1 MLSMGQRTADFLI
14 HWRWQVIVV
23 YLALTAFFSVGVVH
37 IAHSFQA
44 QTSVADLIPAHNRVT
59 DVFKRYQ
66 SFSKPATV
74 EILLKV
80 KHGTIYTPQTLARI
94 WRITRE
100 LDLVPGIDHV
110 TLTSIASEKVR
121 VIRPTPPGLSS
132 EPVMTN
138 KIPATQPE
146 ATAVQERARHAAGVT
161 GILVSPDEKATLI
174 EAAFFEHGLD
184 YTGVFERVHKML
196 AAESDPDIE
205 YYTAGRVMLIAWVY
219 RYGRQA
225 LWIFLLSLALIILA
239 HIDYMRSL
247 AGALTPIIAAAV
259 STIWGLGAGGWLG
272 LNLEPLT
279 VVVPVLLMA
288 RALSHSLQ
296 ITRRYY
302 EILYETH
309 ERVAGAAGALASMF
323 APAFLGIMC
332 DVAGLYMI
340 CLAPIPI
347 IQKLGV
353 LCGTWSLLIIP
364 SAVLLTPVLLAILP
378 PPRDVSVF
386 ITHEVPS
393 LSTRLIE
400 PVQRML
406 AGLLTPRM
414 RIVTTVIAVPVA
426 ALMAFLAMSRPVGNV
441 AIGSP
446 LLWPNNEFN
455 VAERE
460 INANLAG
467 TATLNVVWE
476 GKIPRALYRPEVYG
490 SMLRFQKA
498 IERNHGAIA
507 TLSLADY
514 IPYTGLI
521 LRGGNP
527 KWLPIDL
534 TGHDVGAYLF
544 WTRTGHSL
552 ENFSNI
558 IQPNGT
564 NGDVVLWYKDLRA
577 STVDE
582 AMAQAERAIAEVQPH
597 PSPTYRIRL
606 ATGAVALQY
615 ALDHVVRTA
624 KSENP
629 PLLARDHLRDVRVDV
644 PFGRGGGDAPGAA
657 VARAVRHRFRD
668 VPARRRA
675 RRQYATGGGGRTRRW
690 HRLWNLPAEPH
701 LRGVPGCGRRRRT
714 GRGDARG
721 IYHRR
726 GNFLRRFHDGAGRPA
741 LVLPIRVA
749 LPGRDGPDVG
759 AGDGVQRSAR
769 DERAAAGDRAYPPQ
783 VPRPRET
790 DGTQAVI
797 G

>member
-23 YLALTAFFSVGVVH
+23 YLALTAFFSVGVVR

-80 KHGTIYTPQTLARI
+80 KTGTIYTPQTLARI

-138 KIPATQPE
+138 KIPVTQ
-146 ATAVQERARHAAGVT
+146 ADAIAVQERARHAAGVT

-174 EAAFFEHGLD
+174 EAAFFEQGLD
-184 YTGVFERVHKML
+184 YADVFRRVHKML
-196 AAESDPDIE
+196 AAESDPNIE
-205 YYTAGRVMLIAWVY
+205 FYTAGRVMLIAWVY

-259 STIWGLGAGGWLG
+259 STIWGLGAGGWMG

-309 ERVAGAAGALASMF
+309 ERVAGAAGALSSMF

-378 PPRDVSVF
+378 PPKDVSVF

-400 PVQRML
+400 PVQRAL

-414 RIVTTVIAVPVA
+414 RVVTTVIALPVA
-426 ALMAFLAMSRPVGNV
+426 ALLAFFAISRPVGNV
-441 AIGSP
+441 SIGSP
-446 LLWPNNEFN
+446 LLWPNNEYN

-467 TATLNVVWE
+467 TATLNVV
-476 GKIPRALYRPEVYG
+476 
-490 SMLRFQKA
+490 
-498 IERNHGAIA
+498 
-507 TLSLADY
+507 
-514 IPYTGLI
+514 
-521 LRGGNP
+521 
-527 KWLPIDL
+527 
-534 TGHDVGAYLF
+534 
-544 WTRTGHSL
+544 
-552 ENFSNI
+552 
-558 IQPNGT
+558 
-564 NGDVVLWYKDLRA
+564 
-577 STVDE
+577 
-582 AMAQAERAIAEVQPH
+582 
-597 PSPTYRIRL
+597 
-606 ATGAVALQY
+606 
-615 ALDHVVRTA
+615 
-624 KSENP
+624 
-629 PLLARDHLRDVRVDV
+629 
-644 PFGRGGGDAPGAA
+644 
-657 VARAVRHRFRD
+657 
-668 VPARRRA
+668 
-675 RRQYATGGGGRTRRW
+675 
-690 HRLWNLPAEPH
+690 
-701 LRGVPGCGRRRRT
+701 
-714 GRGDARG
+714 
-721 IYHRR
+721 
-726 GNFLRRFHDGAGRPA
+726 
-741 LVLPIRVA
+741 
-749 LPGRDGPDVG
+749 
-759 AGDGVQRSAR
+759 
-769 DERAAAGDRAYPPQ
+769 
-783 VPRPRET
+783 
-790 DGTQAVI
+790 
-797 G
+797 

>member
-1 MLSMGQRTADFLI
+1 MASMGQKTADFLLR
-14 HWRWQVIVV
+14 WRWQVIAI
-23 YLALTAFFSVGVVH
+23 YIALTGFFCVGVVR
-37 IAHSFQA
+37 IAHSFKA
-44 QTSVADLIPAHNRVT
+44 QTSVADLVPAHNPIT

-80 KHGTIYTPQTLARI
+80 KQGTIYTPSTLARI
-94 WRITRE
+94 WRITRA

-138 KIPATQPE
+138 KIPSTPAE
-146 ATAVQERARHAAGVT
+146 AAAVQERARHAAGVT
-161 GILVSPDEKATLI
+161 GILVSPDERATLI
-174 EAAFFEHGLD
+174 DAAFFEHGLD
-184 YTGVFERVHKML
+184 YTEVFNRVHQML
-196 AAESDPDIE
+196 AGESDPNIE
-205 YYTAGRVMLIAWVY
+205 YYTAGRVMLIGWVY

-225 LWIFLLSLALIILA
+225 LWIFLLSLALIIGA

-259 STIWGLGAGGWLG
+259 STVWGLGAGGWLG

-309 ERVAGAAGALASMF
+309 ERVAGAAGALASML
-323 APAFLGIMC
+323 APALLGIMC

-364 SAVLLTPVLLAILP
+364 SAVLLTPVLLSILP

-400 PVQRML
+400 PVQRLL
-406 AGLLTPRM
+406 ATLLRPGA
-414 RIVTTVIAVPVA
+414 RIAAAVVAVPVA
-426 ALMAFLAMSRPVGNV
+426 ALLAFVALSRPVGNV
-441 AIGSP
+441 SIGSP
-446 LLWPNNEFN
+446 LLWPDNEFN

-476 GKIPRALYRPEVYG
+476 GKFPRALYRPEVYD

-498 IERNHGAIA
+498 IERNHGAVA

-564 NGDVVLWYKDLRA
+564 NGDVILWYKDLRA

-582 AMAQAERAIAEVQPH
+582 AMAQARRAIAEIQPH
-597 PSPTYRIRL
+597 PSPVYRIRL
-606 ATGAVALQY
+606 ATGSVALQY
-615 ALDHVVRTA
+615 ALDHVVRAADLKILLYLLATIFA
-624 KSENP
+624 MCVLTYHSALAAAMLLV
-629 PLLARDHLRDVRVDV
+629 PLLLAQ
-644 PFGRGGGDAPGAA
+644 F
-657 VARAVRHRFRD
+657 
-668 VPARRRA
+668 
-675 RRQYATGGGGRTRRW
+675 ATDSVMY
-690 HRLWNLPAEPH
+690 
-701 LRGVPGCGRRRRT
+701 LRGVGLDVNTLPVVAVGLGV
-714 GRGDARG
+714 GIDYG
-721 IYHRR
+721 IYLLSRVCEEFQGAADGDVQAAVTR
-726 GNFLRRFHDGAGRPA
+726 AVFTTGEATFFVAFTMVLGVLPWYFLSQLRFLAEMGLMLA
-741 LVLPIRVA
+741 LVMAFNGLLAMSVLPLETVILRPKFLGRVK
-749 LPGRDGPDVG
+749 LMRHT
-759 AGDGVQRSAR
+759 R
-769 DERAAAGDRAYPPQ
+769 
-783 VPRPRET
+783 
-790 DGTQAVI
+790 
-797 G
+797 